1 MSDPRASA
9 RDLESTELVAIYAPM
24 ARAYAL
30 ILGVYYILLTAG
42 HLLVLKGDLAIVM
55 ACLAATSGVL
65 ILSLRFT
72 LLQTVKDLKIL
83 GLSVFLVNVF
93 AVANVVT
100 HASYAGDEIQF
111 VYLLMIAF
119 SSGILGPTLGVVGVS
134 LALVTVGAVFLT
146 ITGSEALIVTKFFT
160 GVTAVAGS
168 LAASVFLHRM
178 VRSQVDFRVQSQDL
192 LEIVERER
200 IRAQNMAD
208 EADFANRAK
217 TDFLANMSHELRTP
231 LNGVVGIANTLAAT
245 KLDVQQKEMVDLID
259 ASGRT
264 LARLLSD
271 ILDFSKIEAGKV
283 EIERVAFDLRAELDA
298 SALLL
303 QTYAADK
310 KLQFGV
316 TYGEHARGWYFGD
329 ATRIKQIVANLV
341 SNAVK
346 FTDQGEV
353 QVFIDWSEASEI
365 LEIKVCDT
373 GIGFDKETGRRL
385 FQRFIQADTSITR
398 RFGGTGLGLAI
409 CRGLIEAMGGGMN
422 WESEPGEGST
432 FIVRIP
438 LEREMA
444 PSLTA
449 SPDASQEPVASDID
463 APLRIL
469 AAEDHP
475 TNQKVLRLI
484 LEPLGIDLTMC
495 DDGMAALKAYQS
507 SRFDVVLMDM
517 QMPVMDGLTATQAI
531 REHEKAHHLPATPI
545 VMVTANAMRQHRDQA
560 IEAGANSHLAKPFTP
575 SSLMIAIE
583 AALAEAQVYE
593 DMNGDTSKAVET
605 NDPTHLST
613 DEKMLGMF

>member
-1 MSDPRASA
+1 MGLLLDRGIVHEDNDHKENLRQFAYDLSMIDPRASA
-9 RDLESTELVAIYAPM
+9 KDMEAAELVAIYAPM

-30 ILGVYYILLTAG
+30 ILVVYYILLTAG

-65 ILSLRFT
+65 ILTLRFT
-72 LLQTVKDLKIL
+72 LLRAIKDLSLL
-83 GLSVFLVNVF
+83 GLGVFLINLL
-93 AVANVVT
+93 AITNVVT
-100 HASYAGDEIQF
+100 HTSYAGDEAQF
-111 VYLLMIAF
+111 VYLLMLAF
-119 SSGILGPTLGVVGVS
+119 ASAILGPSLRVVGATLS
-134 LALVTVGAVFLT
+134 LVAISTVFLT
-146 ITGSEALIVTKFFT
+146 VTGTEAMLVNKVFT

-168 LAASVFLHRM
+168 FAASLFLHRM
-178 VRSQVDFRVQSQDL
+178 VQSQVDFRAQSSDL
-192 LEIVERER
+192 LEVVERER

-245 KLDVQQKEMVDLID
+245 KLDAQQKEMVDLID

-283 EIERVAFDLRAELDA
+283 EIEREAFDLRAELDA
-298 SALLL
+298 SAMLL

-316 TYGEHARGWYFGD
+316 TYGEHARGWFYGD

-346 FTDQGEV
+346 FTNQGEV

-409 CRGLIEAMGGGMN
+409 CRGLIEAMGGGLN

-449 SPDASQEPVASDID
+449 SPDASQEPVASDTD

-495 DDGMAALKAYQS
+495 EDGMAALKAYQS

-517 QMPVMDGLTATQAI
+517 QMPIMDGLSATQAI
-531 REHEKAHHLPATPI
+531 REHERAYHLPATPV

-583 AALAEAQVYE
+583 AALAEAQ
-593 DMNGDTSKAVET
+593 A
-605 NDPTHLST
+605 
-613 DEKMLGMF
+613 

>member
-1 MSDPRASA
+1 VGLLLDRGIVHEDYDHKENLRQFAYDLSMIHPRASA
-9 RDLESTELVAIYAPM
+9 KDMEAAELVAIYAPM

-55 ACLAATSGVL
+55 ACLAATTGVI
-65 ILSLRFT
+65 ILTLRFT
-72 LLQTVKDLKIL
+72 LLRAIKDLSLL
-83 GLSVFLVNVF
+83 GLGVFLINLL
-93 AVANVVT
+93 AITNVVT
-100 HASYAGDEIQF
+100 HTSYAGDEAQF
-111 VYLLMIAF
+111 VYLLMLAF
-119 SSGILGPTLGVVGVS
+119 ASAILGPSLRVVGATLS
-134 LALVTVGAVFLT
+134 LVAISTVFLT
-146 ITGSEALIVTKFFT
+146 VTGTEAMLVNKVFT
-160 GVTAVAGS
+160 GMTAVAGS
-168 LAASVFLHRM
+168 FAASLFLHRM
-178 VRSQVDFRVQSQDL
+178 VQSQVDFRVQSSDL

-245 KLDVQQKEMVDLID
+245 KLDAQQKEMVDLID

-283 EIERVAFDLRAELDA
+283 AIEREAFDLRAELDA

-316 TYGEHARGWYFGD
+316 TYGEHARGWFYGD

-346 FTDQGEV
+346 FTNQGEV

-409 CRGLIEAMGGGMN
+409 CRGLIEAMGGGLN

-449 SPDASQEPVASDID
+449 SPDASQEPVASDTD

-495 DDGMAALKAYQS
+495 EDGMAALKAYQS

-531 REHEKAHHLPATPI
+531 REHERAYHLPATPV

-583 AALAEAQVYE
+583 AALAEAQ
-593 DMNGDTSKAVET
+593 A
-605 NDPTHLST
+605 
-613 DEKMLGMF
+613 

>member
-1 MSDPRASA
+1 MGLLLDRGIVHEDDDHKENLRQFAYDLSMIDPRASA
-9 RDLESTELVAIYAPM
+9 KDMEAAELVAIYAPM

-65 ILSLRFT
+65 ILTLRFT
-72 LLQTVKDLKIL
+72 LLRAIKDLSLL
-83 GLSVFLVNVF
+83 GLGVFLINLL
-93 AVANVVT
+93 AITNVVT
-100 HASYAGDEIQF
+100 HTSYAGDEAQF
-111 VYLLMIAF
+111 VYLLMLAF
-119 SSGILGPTLGVVGVS
+119 ASAILGPSLRVVGATLS
-134 LALVTVGAVFLT
+134 LVAISTVFLT
-146 ITGSEALIVTKFFT
+146 VTGTEAMLVNKVFT

-168 LAASVFLHRM
+168 FAASLFLHRM
-178 VRSQVDFRVQSQDL
+178 VQSQVDFRVQSSDL

-245 KLDVQQKEMVDLID
+245 KLDAQQKEMVDLID

-283 EIERVAFDLRAELDA
+283 EIEREAFDLRAELDA

-316 TYGEHARGWYFGD
+316 TYGEHARGWFYGD

-346 FTDQGEV
+346 FTNQGEV
-353 QVFIDWSEASEI
+353 QVFIGWSEASEI

-409 CRGLIEAMGGGMN
+409 CRGLIEAMGGGLN

-449 SPDASQEPVASDID
+449 SPDASQEPVASDTD

-495 DDGMAALKAYQS
+495 EDGMAALKAYQS

-531 REHEKAHHLPATPI
+531 REHERAYHLPATPV

-583 AALAEAQVYE
+583 AALAEAQ
-593 DMNGDTSKAVET
+593 A
-605 NDPTHLST
+605 
-613 DEKMLGMF
+613 

>member
-1 MSDPRASA
+1 MIESRATAENMESA
-9 RDLESTELVAIYAPM
+9 ELVAIYAPM

-30 ILGVYYILLTAG
+30 ILGVYYVLLTAG
-42 HLLVLKGDLAIVM
+42 HLLILKGNLAIVM
-55 ACLAATSGVL
+55 ACMAATSGVL
-65 ILSLRFT
+65 ILTLRFT
-72 LLQTVKDLKIL
+72 LLRTVKDLSNI
-83 GLSVFLVNVF
+83 GLSVFLVNLF
-93 AVANVVT
+93 AITNVVT

-111 VYLLMIAF
+111 VYLLMLAF
-119 SSGILGPTLGVVGVS
+119 ASAILGPTLWVVGAS
-134 LALVTVGAVFLT
+134 LVFVALGVAFLT
-146 ITGSEALIVTKFFT
+146 LAGSEAFIVNKVFT
-160 GVTAVAGS
+160 GVTALVGS
-168 LAASVFLHRM
+168 LAASIFLHRM

-200 IRAQNMAD
+200 IRAQTMAD

-231 LNGVVGIANTLAAT
+231 LNGVVGIANTLAT
-245 KLDVQQKEMVDLID
+245 TQLDTHQKEMVNLID

-283 EIERVAFDLRAELDA
+283 EIERAPFDLRAELDA

-310 KLQFGV
+310 KLQFDV
-316 TYGEHARGWYFGD
+316 TYGEHARGWFYGD

-346 FTDQGEV
+346 FTDHGEV
-353 QVFIDWSEASEI
+353 HVFINWSEASEI
-365 LEIKVCDT
+365 LEIKVVDT

-438 LEREMA
+438 LEHEEA

-449 SPDASQEPVASDID
+449 PAETVLDPAAPDQD

-475 TNQKVLRLI
+475 TNQKVLSLI

-495 DDGMAALKAYQS
+495 DDGLAALKAYQANH
-507 SRFDVVLMDM
+507 FDVILMDM
-517 QMPVMDGLTATQAI
+517 QMPVMDGLTATKAI
-531 REHEKAHHLPATPI
+531 RDYELAQNRAPTPI

-575 SSLMIAIE
+575 ATLMSAIE
-583 AALAEAQVYE
+583 AALAEAQTNDAE
-593 DMNGDTSKAVET
+593 DNVTSKTVEAV
-605 NDPTHLST
+605 PAPHLST

>member
-1 MSDPRASA
+1 MSDKHASA
-9 RDLESTELVAIYAPM
+9 EKMEAVELVAVYAPM

-30 ILGVYYILLTAG
+30 ILGLYYVLLTAG
-42 HLLVLKGDLAIVM
+42 HLLVLKGTLAVVM
-55 ACLAATSGVL
+55 ACLAATSGAV
-65 ILSLRFT
+65 ILTLRFT
-72 LLQTVKDLKIL
+72 LLSQVTRLAQI
-83 GLSVFLVNVF
+83 GIAVFVVNLL
-93 AVANVVT
+93 AITNVVT
-100 HASYAGDEIQF
+100 HASYAGDEIQY
-111 VYLLMIAF
+111 VYLLMLAF
-119 SSGILGPTLGVVGVS
+119 GSAILGPTMRVVAAS
-134 LALVTVGAVFLT
+134 LALVALGAGFLT
-146 ITGSEALIVTKFFT
+146 LTGSEAMIVNKVFT
-160 GVTAVAGS
+160 GVTAVVGS
-168 LAASVFLHRM
+168 FAASIFLHRT

-200 IRAQNMAD
+200 LRAQTLAD

-231 LNGVVGIANTLAAT
+231 LNGVVGIANTLATT
-245 KLDVQQKEMVDLID
+245 KLDPHQKEMVDLID

-283 EIERVAFDLRAELDA
+283 EIERAPFDLRAELDA

-303 QTYAADK
+303 QTQAADK
-310 KLQFGV
+310 KLQFDV
-316 TYGEHARGWYFGD
+316 TYGEHANGWFYGD

-353 QVFIDWSEASEI
+353 HVFINWSEASEI
-365 LEIKVCDT
+365 LEIKVVDT

-438 LEREMA
+438 LEREEAPTGAVSPEPAHDMA
-444 PSLTA
+444 GV
-449 SPDASQEPVASDID
+449 DHE

-484 LEPLGIDLTMC
+484 LEPLGVDLTLC
-495 DDGMAALKAYQS
+495 DDGMAALKAYQAG
-507 SRFDVVLMDM
+507 RFDVVLMDM
-517 QMPVMDGLTATQAI
+517 QMPVMDGLSATRAI
-531 REHEKAHHLPATPI
+531 REHETAHHLPATPI

-575 SSLMIAIE
+575 ASLMEAIE
-583 AALAEAQVYE
+583 VALAEGQGPEVLDAATPKTVA
-593 DMNGDTSKAVET
+593 TA
-605 NDPTHLST
+605 HLA
-613 DEKMLGMF
+613 

>member
-1 MSDPRASA
+1 MSNSRATAEKMESA
-9 RDLESTELVAIYAPM
+9 ELVAIYAPM
-24 ARAYAL
+24 ARAYAM
-30 ILGVYYILLTAG
+30 ILGVYYVLLTAG
-42 HLLVLKGDLAIVM
+42 HLLILQGSLAIVM
-55 ACLAATSGVL
+55 ACMAATSGLL
-65 ILSLRFT
+65 ILTLRYT
-72 LLQTVKDLKIL
+72 LLRAVKKLEYV
-83 GLSVFLVNVF
+83 GLSAFFVNLI
-93 AVANVVT
+93 AITNVVT
-100 HASYAGDEIQF
+100 HASYAGDELQY
-111 VYLLMIAF
+111 VYLLMVAF
-119 SSGILGPTLGVVGVS
+119 AAAILGPTLGVVGAT
-134 LALVTVGAVFLT
+134 LAMVALGAGYLT
-146 ITGSEALIVTKFFT
+146 FTGTEAMMVNKAFT
-160 GVTAVAGS
+160 GVTAVVGS
-168 LAASVFLHRM
+168 FSAAVFLHRT

-200 IRAQNMAD
+200 MRAQTMAD

-231 LNGVVGIANTLAAT
+231 LNGVVGIANTLATT
-245 KLDVQQKEMVDLID
+245 KLDTQQKEMVDLID

-283 EIERVAFDLRAELDA
+283 EIERAPFDLRAELDA

-310 KLQFGV
+310 KLQFDV
-316 TYGEHARGWYFGD
+316 TYGEHARGWFYGD

-353 QVFIDWSEASEI
+353 HVFINWSEASEI
-365 LEIKVCDT
+365 LEIKVVDT

-438 LEREMA
+438 LEREEA
-444 PSLTA
+444 PALVATA
-449 SPDASQEPVASDID
+449 DQSPETDTTGQE

-484 LEPLGIDLTMC
+484 LEPLGVDLTVC
-495 DDGMAALKAYQS
+495 DDGMAALKAYQANH
-507 SRFDVVLMDM
+507 FDVILMDM
-517 QMPVMDGLTATQAI
+517 QMPVMDGLSATQAI
-531 REHEKAHHLPATPI
+531 REHEKAHNLPSTPI

-575 SSLMIAIE
+575 VSLMNAIE
-583 AALAEAQVYE
+583 AALGETSTQ
-593 DMNGDTSKAVET
+593 DSQDNLTSKSDGAAAT
-605 NDPTHLST
+605 AQLST

>member
-1 MSDPRASA
+1 MSDKHASA
-9 RDLESTELVAIYAPM
+9 EKMEAVELVAVYAPM

-30 ILGVYYILLTAG
+30 ILGLYYVLLTAG
-42 HLLVLKGDLAIVM
+42 HLLVLKGTLAVVM
-55 ACLAATSGVL
+55 ACLAATSGAV
-65 ILSLRFT
+65 ILTLRFT
-72 LLQTVKDLKIL
+72 LLSQVTRLAQI
-83 GLSVFLVNVF
+83 GIAVFVVNLL
-93 AVANVVT
+93 AITNVVT
-100 HASYAGDEIQF
+100 HASYAGDEIQY
-111 VYLLMIAF
+111 VYLLMLAF
-119 SSGILGPTLGVVGVS
+119 GSAILGPTMRVVAAS
-134 LALVTVGAVFLT
+134 LALVALGAGFLT
-146 ITGSEALIVTKFFT
+146 LTGSEAMIVNKVFT
-160 GVTAVAGS
+160 GVTAVVGS
-168 LAASVFLHRM
+168 FAASIFLHRT

-200 IRAQNMAD
+200 LRAQTLAD

-231 LNGVVGIANTLAAT
+231 LNGVVGIANTLATT
-245 KLDVQQKEMVDLID
+245 KLDPHQKEMVDLID

-283 EIERVAFDLRAELDA
+283 EIERAPFDLRAELDA

-303 QTYAADK
+303 QTQAADK
-310 KLQFGV
+310 KLQFDV
-316 TYGEHARGWYFGD
+316 TYGEHANGWFYGD

-353 QVFIDWSEASEI
+353 HVFINWSEASEI
-365 LEIKVCDT
+365 LEIKVVDT

-438 LEREMA
+438 LEREEA
-444 PSLTA
+444 PSGTM
-449 SPDASQEPVASDID
+449 SQEAALDMAGVDQD

-484 LEPLGIDLTMC
+484 LEPLGVDLTLC
-495 DDGMAALKAYQS
+495 DDGMAALKAYQAG
-507 SRFDVVLMDM
+507 RFDVVLMDM
-517 QMPVMDGLTATQAI
+517 QMPVMDGLSATHAI
-531 REHEKAHHLPATPI
+531 REHERAHNLPATPI

-575 SSLMIAIE
+575 ASLMEAIE
-583 AALAEAQVYE
+583 AALAEGQGPDAH
-593 DMNGDTSKAVET
+593 DA
-605 NDPTHLST
+605 ST
-613 DEKMLGMF
+613 PKTVATAHSA

>member
-1 MSDPRASA
+1 MSDPRAATKSMKNA
-9 RDLESTELVAIYAPM
+9 EMVAIYAPL

-30 ILGVYYILLTAG
+30 TLAIYYILLTVG
-42 HLLVLKGDLAIVM
+42 HLIVLKGTLALVM
-55 ACLAATSGVL
+55 ACLATTSAIL
-65 ILSLRFT
+65 ILTLRFT
-72 LLQTVKDLKIL
+72 LLSAVKTLNL
-83 GLSVFLVNVF
+83 VGLSILLLNII
-93 AVANVVT
+93 AICNVVT

-111 VYLLMIAF
+111 VYLLMLAF
-119 SSGILGPTLGVVGVS
+119 ASAIFGPTLGVVGAS
-134 LALVTVGAVFLT
+134 LSCIALGAAFLT
-146 ITGSEALIVTKFFT
+146 ITGTEDMIVNKIFM
-160 GVTAVAGS
+160 GVTAVVGS
-168 LAASVFLHRM
+168 LAAAIFLHRM

-200 IRAQNMAD
+200 LRAQTLAD

-231 LNGVVGIANTLAAT
+231 LNGVVSVANTLAT
-245 KLDVQQKEMVDLID
+245 TDLDTQQKEMVELID

-271 ILDFSKIEAGKV
+271 ILDFSKIEAGKIQ
-283 EIERVAFDLRAELDA
+283 IERTPFDLRAELDA
-298 SALLL
+298 AVLLL

-310 KLQFGV
+310 KLQYGV
-316 TYGEHARGWYFGD
+316 TYGEHAGGWFYGD
-329 ATRIKQIVANLV
+329 ATRIKQILANLV

-346 FTDQGEV
+346 FTDHGEV
-353 QVFIDWSEASEI
+353 HVFINWSEDSEI
-365 LEIKVCDT
+365 LEIQVCDT
-373 GIGFDKETGRRL
+373 GIGFDKETGQRL

-409 CRGLIEAMGGGMN
+409 CRGLIESMGGGLN

-438 LEREMA
+438 LERDVA
-444 PSLTA
+444 PSLTVSTDSLLDPA
-449 SPDASQEPVASDID
+449 AQAQG

-484 LEPLGIDLTMC
+484 LEPLGISLIIC
-495 DDGMAALKAYQS
+495 ADGMKALEEYRS
-507 SRFDVVLMDM
+507 SQFDLILMDM
-517 QMPVMDGLTATQAI
+517 QMPVMDGLTATKAI
-531 REHEKAHHLPATPI
+531 REHEQAHQLTPTPI

-575 SSLMIAIE
+575 VSLINAIK
-583 AALAEAQVYE
+583 AAMAEMPVA
-593 DMNGDTSKAVET
+593 DPADGITSKTVGMNE
-605 NDPTHLST
+605 PGHLST
-613 DEKMLGMF
+613 DEKKLGMF

>member
-1 MSDPRASA
+1 MGLLLDRGIVHEDNDHKENLRQFAYDLSMIDPRASA
-9 RDLESTELVAIYAPM
+9 KDMEAAELVAIYAPM

-65 ILSLRFT
+65 ILTLRFT
-72 LLQTVKDLKIL
+72 LLRAIKDLSLL
-83 GLSVFLVNVF
+83 GLGVFLINLL
-93 AVANVVT
+93 AITNVVT
-100 HASYAGDEIQF
+100 HTSYAGDEAQF
-111 VYLLMIAF
+111 VYLLMLAF
-119 SSGILGPTLGVVGVS
+119 ASAILGPSLRVVGATLS
-134 LALVTVGAVFLT
+134 LVAISTVFLT
-146 ITGSEALIVTKFFT
+146 VTGTEAMLVNKVFT

-168 LAASVFLHRM
+168 FAASLFLHRM
-178 VRSQVDFRVQSQDL
+178 VQSQVDFRVQSSDL

-245 KLDVQQKEMVDLID
+245 KLDAQQKEMVDLID

-283 EIERVAFDLRAELDA
+283 EIEREAFDLRAELDA

-316 TYGEHARGWYFGD
+316 TYGEHARGWFYGD

-346 FTDQGEV
+346 FTNQGEV
-353 QVFIDWSEASEI
+353 QVFIGWSEASEI

-409 CRGLIEAMGGGMN
+409 CRGLIEAMGGGLN

-449 SPDASQEPVASDID
+449 SPDASQEPVASDTD

-495 DDGMAALKAYQS
+495 EDGMAALKAYQS

-531 REHEKAHHLPATPI
+531 REHERAYHLPATPV

-583 AALAEAQVYE
+583 AALAEAQ
-593 DMNGDTSKAVET
+593 A
-605 NDPTHLST
+605 
-613 DEKMLGMF
+613 

>member
-1 MSDPRASA
+1 MGLLLDRGIVHEDNDHKENLRQFAYDLSMIDPRASA
-9 RDLESTELVAIYAPM
+9 KDMEAAELVAIYAPM

-30 ILGVYYILLTAG
+30 ILVVYYILLTAG

-65 ILSLRFT
+65 ILTLRFT
-72 LLQTVKDLKIL
+72 LLRAIKDLSLL
-83 GLSVFLVNVF
+83 GLGVFLINLL
-93 AVANVVT
+93 AITNVVT
-100 HASYAGDEIQF
+100 HTSYAGDEAQF
-111 VYLLMIAF
+111 VYLLMLAF
-119 SSGILGPTLGVVGVS
+119 ASAILGPSLRVVGATLS
-134 LALVTVGAVFLT
+134 LVAISTVFLT
-146 ITGSEALIVTKFFT
+146 VTGTEAMLVNKVFT

-168 LAASVFLHRM
+168 FAASLFLHRM
-178 VRSQVDFRVQSQDL
+178 VQSQVDFRAQSSDL

-245 KLDVQQKEMVDLID
+245 KLDAQQKEMVDLID

-283 EIERVAFDLRAELDA
+283 EIEREAFDLRAELDA
-298 SALLL
+298 SAMLL

-316 TYGEHARGWYFGD
+316 TYGEHARGWFYGD

-346 FTDQGEV
+346 FTNQGEV

-409 CRGLIEAMGGGMN
+409 CRGLIEAMGGGLN

-449 SPDASQEPVASDID
+449 SPDASQEPVASDTD

-495 DDGMAALKAYQS
+495 EDGMAALKAYQS

-517 QMPVMDGLTATQAI
+517 QMPIMDGLSATQAI
-531 REHEKAHHLPATPI
+531 REHERAYHLPATPV

-583 AALAEAQVYE
+583 AALAEAQ
-593 DMNGDTSKAVET
+593 A
-605 NDPTHLST
+605 
-613 DEKMLGMF
+613 

>member
-1 MSDPRASA
+1 MGLLLDRGIVHEDNDHKENLRQFAYRMSMIDPRASA
-9 RDLESTELVAIYAPM
+9 KDMEAAELVAIYAPM
-24 ARAYAL
+24 VRSYAL

-65 ILSLRFT
+65 ILTLRFT
-72 LLQTVKDLKIL
+72 LLRAIKDLSLL
-83 GLSVFLVNVF
+83 GLGVFFINLL
-93 AVANVVT
+93 AITNVVT
-100 HASYAGDEIQF
+100 HTSYAGDEAQF
-111 VYLLMIAF
+111 VYLLMLAF
-119 SSGILGPTLGVVGVS
+119 ASAILGPSLRVVGATLS
-134 LALVTVGAVFLT
+134 LVAISAVFLT
-146 ITGSEALIVTKFFT
+146 VTGTEAMLVSKVFT
-160 GVTAVAGS
+160 GVTAVVGS
-168 LAASVFLHRM
+168 FAASLFLHRM
-178 VRSQVDFRVQSQDL
+178 VQSQVDFRVQSSDL

-245 KLDVQQKEMVDLID
+245 KLDAQQKEMVDLID

-283 EIERVAFDLRAELDA
+283 EIEREAFDLRAELDA

-316 TYGEHARGWYFGD
+316 TYGEHARGWFYGD

-346 FTDQGEV
+346 FTNQGEV
-353 QVFIDWSEASEI
+353 QVFIGWSEASEI

-373 GIGFDKETGRRL
+373 GIGFDKEIGRRL

-409 CRGLIEAMGGGMN
+409 CRGLIEAMGGGLN

-449 SPDASQEPVASDID
+449 SPDASQYPVASDAD

-495 DDGMAALKAYQS
+495 EDGMAALKAYQS

-517 QMPVMDGLTATQAI
+517 QMPIMDGLSATQAI
-531 REHEKAHHLPATPI
+531 REHERAYHLPATPV

-560 IEAGANSHLAKPFTP
+560 IEAGANSHLAKPYTP

-583 AALAEAQVYE
+583 AALAEAQ
-593 DMNGDTSKAVET
+593 A
-605 NDPTHLST
+605 
-613 DEKMLGMF
+613 

>member
-1 MSDPRASA
+1 MSDPRDSVENIESA
-9 RDLESTELVAIYAPM
+9 ELVAVYAPM

-30 ILGVYYILLTAG
+30 ILGIYYILLTAG
-42 HLLVLKGDLAIVM
+42 HLLILKGNLAVVM
-55 ACLAATSGVL
+55 ASLAATSGTI
-65 ILSLRFT
+65 ILTVRFT
-72 LLQTVKDLKIL
+72 LLQAVKNLKIV
-83 GLSVFLVNVF
+83 GACIFLVNLL
-93 AVANVVT
+93 AITNVVT

-111 VYLLMIAF
+111 VYLLMLAF
-119 SSGILGPTLGVVGVS
+119 GSAMLGPTLGVVAAS
-134 LALVTVGAVFLT
+134 LALVTLGAVFLT
-146 ITGSEALIVTKFFT
+146 FTGTDAMVVNKIFT
-160 GVTAVAGS
+160 GVTAVVGS
-168 LAASVFLHRM
+168 FAASIFLHRM
-178 VRSQVDFRVQSQDL
+178 VRSQVDFRVQSQNL

-200 IRAQNMAD
+200 MRAQNMAD

-231 LNGVVGIANTLAAT
+231 LNGVVGIANTLAT
-245 KLDVQQKEMVDLID
+245 THLDAHQKEMVDLID

-283 EIERVAFDLRAELDA
+283 EIERASFDLRAELDA
-298 SALLL
+298 AALLL
-303 QTYAADK
+303 QTYATDK
-310 KLQFGV
+310 KLQFDV
-316 TYGEHARGWYFGD
+316 TYGEHAQGWFFGD

-341 SNAVK
+341 SNAIK

-353 QVFIDWSEASEI
+353 HVFIHWSDASEI

-373 GIGFDKETGRRL
+373 GIGFDKDTGRRL

-409 CRGLIEAMGGGMN
+409 CRGLIEAMGGGLN
-422 WESEPGEGST
+422 WESAPGEGST

-438 LEREMA
+438 LEREEG

-449 SPDASQEPVASDID
+449 SPDTSLTPAAPAQV

-484 LEPLGIDLTMC
+484 LEPLGVDLTLC
-495 DDGMAALKAYQS
+495 ADGKAALKAYQS
-507 SRFDVVLMDM
+507 SHFDVILMDM
-517 QMPVMDGLTATQAI
+517 QMPVMDGLTATKAI
-531 REHEKAHHLPATPI
+531 REHEKTHHLPATPV

-560 IEAGANSHLAKPFTP
+560 IAAGANSHLAKPFTP
-575 SSLMIAIE
+575 VSLMHAIE
-583 AALAEAQVYE
+583 AALA
-593 DMNGDTSKAVET
+593 DMPMADAADDMTSKTVGTSE
-605 NDPTHLST
+605 PTHLST

>member
-1 MSDPRASA
+1 MIDPRASA
-9 RDLESTELVAIYAPM
+9 RDLQSTELVAIYAPM

-42 HLLVLKGDLAIVM
+42 HLLILKGDLAIVM
-55 ACLAATSGVL
+55 ACLAATSGAI
-65 ILSLRFT
+65 ILTLRFT
-72 LLQTVKDLKIL
+72 LLRTVKDLKVL
-83 GLSVFLVNVF
+83 GLSVFLVNLF
-93 AVANVVT
+93 AVTNVVT
-100 HASYAGDEIQF
+100 HASYASDEIQF

-119 SSGILGPTLGVVGVS
+119 SSGILGPTLRVVGVS
-134 LALVTVGAVFLT
+134 LALVTIGGAFLT

-160 GVTAVAGS
+160 GLTAVVGS
-168 LAASVFLHRM
+168 LAASIFLHRI

-231 LNGVVGIANTLAAT
+231 LNGVVGIANTLVAT

-310 KLQFGV
+310 KLQFCV
-316 TYGEHARGWYFGD
+316 TYGEHARGWFFGD

-346 FTDQGEV
+346 FTDHGEV
-353 QVFIDWSEASEI
+353 HVFIDWSETSEI
-365 LEIKVCDT
+365 LEIKVRDT

-422 WESEPGEGST
+422 WESEPGVGST

-449 SPDASQEPVASDID
+449 SPDALQDPAASDTD

-495 DDGMAALKAYQS
+495 DDGIAALKAYQT
-507 SRFDVVLMDM
+507 SRFDVILMDM

-531 REHEKAHHLPATPI
+531 REHEKAHHLPETPI

-575 SSLMIAIE
+575 ASLMTAIE
-583 AALAEAQVYE
+583 AALIEAQVR
-593 DMNGDTSKAVET
+593 DGMDGDTSKAVET
-605 NDPTHLST
+605 NSPTHLST

>member
-1 MSDPRASA
+1 VGLLLDRGIVHEDNDHKENLRQFAYDLSMIDPRASA
-9 RDLESTELVAIYAPM
+9 KDMEAAELVAIYAPM

-30 ILGVYYILLTAG
+30 ILVVYYILLTAG

-65 ILSLRFT
+65 ILTLRFT
-72 LLQTVKDLKIL
+72 LLRAIKDLSLL
-83 GLSVFLVNVF
+83 GLGVFLINLL
-93 AVANVVT
+93 AITNVVT
-100 HASYAGDEIQF
+100 HTSYAGDEAQF
-111 VYLLMIAF
+111 VYLLMLAF
-119 SSGILGPTLGVVGVS
+119 ASAILGPSLRVVGATLS
-134 LALVTVGAVFLT
+134 LVAISTVFLT
-146 ITGSEALIVTKFFT
+146 VTGTEAMLVNKVFT

-168 LAASVFLHRM
+168 FAASLFLHRM
-178 VRSQVDFRVQSQDL
+178 VQSQVDFRAQSSDL

-245 KLDVQQKEMVDLID
+245 KLDAQQKEMVDLID

-283 EIERVAFDLRAELDA
+283 EIEREAFDLRAELDA
-298 SALLL
+298 SAMLL

-316 TYGEHARGWYFGD
+316 TYGEHARGWFYGD

-346 FTDQGEV
+346 FTNQGEV

-409 CRGLIEAMGGGMN
+409 CRGLIEAMGGGLN

-449 SPDASQEPVASDID
+449 SPDASQEPVASDTD

-495 DDGMAALKAYQS
+495 EDGMAALKAYQS

-517 QMPVMDGLTATQAI
+517 QMPIMDGLSATQAI
-531 REHEKAHHLPATPI
+531 REHERAYHLPATPV

-583 AALAEAQVYE
+583 AALAEAQ
-593 DMNGDTSKAVET
+593 A
-605 NDPTHLST
+605 
-613 DEKMLGMF
+613 

>member
-1 MSDPRASA
+1 MNDPRASA
-9 RDLESTELVAIYAPM
+9 EDLESAELVAIYAPM

-30 ILGVYYILLTAG
+30 ILGIYYILLTGA
-42 HLLVLKGDLAIVM
+42 HLLVLKGNLAVVM
-55 ACLAATSGVL
+55 ACVAATSGAL
-65 ILSLRFT
+65 ILTLRFT
-72 LLQTVKDLKIL
+72 LLREVKKLEYV
-83 GLSVFLVNVF
+83 GLSVFLVNVL
-93 AVANVVT
+93 AITNVVI

-111 VYLLMIAF
+111 VYLLMLAF
-119 SSGILGPTLGVVGVS
+119 GSAILGPTLGVVGAT
-134 LALVTVGAVFLT
+134 LALVALGAAFLT
-146 ITGSEALIVTKFFT
+146 ITGMEAMIVNKVFT
-160 GVTAVAGS
+160 GVTAVVGS
-168 LAASVFLHRM
+168 FAASIFLHRM

-200 IRAQNMAD
+200 LRAQTMAD

-231 LNGVVGIANTLAAT
+231 LNGVVGIANTLAT
-245 KLDVQQKEMVDLID
+245 TQLDKQQREMVNLID

-283 EIERVAFDLRAELDA
+283 EVERAPFDLRAELDA

-310 KLQFGV
+310 KLQFDV
-316 TYGEHARGWYFGD
+316 TYGEHARGWFYGD

-353 QVFIDWSEASEI
+353 HVFINWFEASEI
-365 LEIKVCDT
+365 LEIKVVDT

-438 LEREMA
+438 LEREEAPRLVGSTDTMLDPVA
-444 PSLTA
+444 PS
-449 SPDASQEPVASDID
+449 QE

-484 LEPLGIDLTMC
+484 LEPLGVDLTMC

-507 SRFDVVLMDM
+507 SHFDVVLMDM
-517 QMPVMDGLTATQAI
+517 QMPVMDGLTATIAI

-575 SSLMIAIE
+575 ASLMSAIE
-583 AALAEAQVYE
+583 AALAEGQGADDIEGV
-593 DMNGDTSKAVET
+593 TSKTAVT
-605 NDPTHLST
+605 ATPAQLST
-613 DEKMLGMF
+613 DEKLLGMF

>member
-1 MSDPRASA
+1 MIDPRASA
-9 RDLESTELVAIYAPM
+9 KNLESAELVAIYAPM

-42 HLLVLKGDLAIVM
+42 HLLVLKGNLAIVM

-65 ILSLRFT
+65 ILTLRFT
-72 LLQTVKDLKIL
+72 LLKAVKDLSLL
-83 GLSVFLVNVF
+83 GLSVFLINLF
-93 AVANVVT
+93 AITNVVT
-100 HASYAGDEIQF
+100 HTSYAGDEAQF

-119 SSGILGPTLGVVGVS
+119 ASAILGPSLRVVGATLS
-134 LALVTVGAVFLT
+134 LVAISVIFL
-146 ITGSEALIVTKFFT
+146 IFTGTEAMVVNKVFT

-168 LAASVFLHRM
+168 FAASLFLHRM
-178 VRSQVDFRVQSQDL
+178 VRSQVDFRVQSNDL

-245 KLDVQQKEMVDLID
+245 KLDGQQKEMVDLID

-316 TYGEHARGWYFGD
+316 TYGEHARGWFYGD

-346 FTDQGEV
+346 FTDHGDV
-353 QVFIDWSEASEI
+353 QVFIDWSETSEI

-438 LEREMA
+438 LEREIA

-449 SPDASQEPVASDID
+449 SPDVSQDPVASDPD
-463 APLRIL
+463 TPLRIL

-484 LEPLGIDLTMC
+484 LEPLGVDLTMC

-507 SRFDVVLMDM
+507 SRFDIILMDM
-517 QMPVMDGLTATQAI
+517 QMPIMDGLSATQAI
-531 REHEKAHHLPATPI
+531 REHEKAHRLPATPI

-560 IEAGANSHLAKPFTP
+560 IDAGANSHLAKPFTP
-575 SSLMIAIE
+575 ASLMDAIE
-583 AALAEAQVYE
+583 AALAEAQGYD
-593 DMNGDTSKAVET
+593 DMDGGTSKAVET
-605 NDPTHLST
+605 GNPTHLST

>member
-1 MSDPRASA
+1 MGLLLDRGIVHGDNDHKENLRQFAYDLSMIDPRASA
-9 RDLESTELVAIYAPM
+9 KDMEAAELVAIYAPM

-65 ILSLRFT
+65 ILTLRFT
-72 LLQTVKDLKIL
+72 LLRAIKDLSLL
-83 GLSVFLVNVF
+83 GLGVFLINLL
-93 AVANVVT
+93 AITNVVT
-100 HASYAGDEIQF
+100 HTSYAGDEAQF
-111 VYLLMIAF
+111 VYLLMLAF
-119 SSGILGPTLGVVGVS
+119 ASAILGPSLRVVGATLS
-134 LALVTVGAVFLT
+134 LVAISTVFLT
-146 ITGSEALIVTKFFT
+146 VTGTEAMLVNKVFT

-168 LAASVFLHRM
+168 FAASLFLHRM
-178 VRSQVDFRVQSQDL
+178 VQSQVDFRVQSSDL

-245 KLDVQQKEMVDLID
+245 KLDAQQKEMVDLID

-283 EIERVAFDLRAELDA
+283 EIEREAFDLRAELDA

-316 TYGEHARGWYFGD
+316 TYGEHARGWFYGD

-341 SNAVK
+341 TNAVK
-346 FTDQGEV
+346 FTNQGEV
-353 QVFIDWSEASEI
+353 QVFIGWSEASEI

-409 CRGLIEAMGGGMN
+409 CRGLIEAMGGGLN

-449 SPDASQEPVASDID
+449 SPDASQEPVASDTD

-495 DDGMAALKAYQS
+495 EDGMAALKAYQS

-531 REHEKAHHLPATPI
+531 REHERAYHLPATPV

-583 AALAEAQVYE
+583 AALAEAQ
-593 DMNGDTSKAVET
+593 A
-605 NDPTHLST
+605 
-613 DEKMLGMF
+613 

>member
-1 MSDPRASA
+1 MIESRASA
-9 RDLESTELVAIYAPM
+9 ENMESAELVAIYAPM

-30 ILGVYYILLTAG
+30 ILGIYYVLLTAG
-42 HLLVLKGDLAIVM
+42 HLLILKGNLAIVM
-55 ACLAATSGVL
+55 ACMAATSGVL
-65 ILSLRFT
+65 ILTLRFT
-72 LLQTVKDLKIL
+72 LLRTVKDLSNI
-83 GLSVFLVNVF
+83 GLSVFLVNLF
-93 AVANVVT
+93 AITNVVT

-111 VYLLMIAF
+111 VYLLMLAF
-119 SSGILGPTLGVVGVS
+119 ASTILGPTLWI
-134 LALVTVGAVFLT
+134 VGASLVFVALGVAFLT
-146 ITGSEALIVTKFFT
+146 FTGSEAFIVNKVFT
-160 GVTAVAGS
+160 GVTALVGS
-168 LAASVFLHRM
+168 FAASIFLHRM

-200 IRAQNMAD
+200 IRAQTMAD

-231 LNGVVGIANTLAAT
+231 LNGVVGIANTLAT
-245 KLDVQQKEMVDLID
+245 TQLDTHQKEMVNLID

-283 EIERVAFDLRAELDA
+283 EIERAPFDLRAELDA

-310 KLQFGV
+310 KLQFDV
-316 TYGEHARGWYFGD
+316 TYGEHARGWFYGD

-346 FTDQGEV
+346 FTDHGEV
-353 QVFIDWSEASEI
+353 HVFINWSEASEI
-365 LEIKVCDT
+365 LEIKVVDT

-438 LEREMA
+438 LEHEEA

-449 SPDASQEPVASDID
+449 PAETVLDPAAPDQD

-475 TNQKVLRLI
+475 TNQKVLSLI

-495 DDGMAALKAYQS
+495 DDGLAALKAYQANH
-507 SRFDVVLMDM
+507 FDVILMDM
-517 QMPVMDGLTATQAI
+517 QMPVMDGLSATKAI
-531 REHEKAHHLPATPI
+531 RDYELAQNRAPTPI

-575 SSLMIAIE
+575 ATLMSAIE
-583 AALAEAQVYE
+583 AALAEAQTNDAE
-593 DMNGDTSKAVET
+593 DDVTSKTVEAV
-605 NDPTHLST
+605 PSPHLST

>member
-1 MSDPRASA
+1 MSESRPTAEQMESA
-9 RDLESTELVAIYAPM
+9 ELVAIYAPM

-30 ILGVYYILLTAG
+30 ILGIYYLLLTAG
-42 HLLVLKGDLAIVM
+42 HLLILKGNLAVVM
-55 ACLAATSGVL
+55 ACLAATSGLL
-65 ILSLRFT
+65 ILTLRFT
-72 LLQTVKDLKIL
+72 LLRAVNKLEYV
-83 GLSVFLVNVF
+83 GLSVFLVNVL
-93 AVANVVT
+93 ATTNVVT
-100 HASYAGDEIQF
+100 HASYAGDEVQY
-111 VYLLMIAF
+111 VYLLMLAF
-119 SSGILGPTLGVVGVS
+119 GSAILGPTLGVVGAS
-134 LALVTVGAVFLT
+134 LAMVTVGAAFLT
-146 ITGSEALIVTKFFT
+146 LTGTDTMMLNKVFT
-160 GVTAVAGS
+160 GVTAVLGS
-168 LAASVFLHRM
+168 FAAAMFLHRT

-192 LEIVERER
+192 LEIVESER
-200 IRAQNMAD
+200 LRAQNLAD

-231 LNGVVGIANTLAAT
+231 LNGVVGIANTLATT
-245 KLDVQQKEMVDLID
+245 KLDTQQKEMVDLID

-283 EIERVAFDLRAELDA
+283 EIERAPFDLRAELDA

-310 KLQFGV
+310 KLQFDV
-316 TYGEHARGWYFGD
+316 TYGECARGWFYGD

-353 QVFIDWSEASEI
+353 HVFINWSEASEI
-365 LEIKVCDT
+365 LEIKVVDT

-438 LEREMA
+438 LEREEA
-444 PSLTA
+444 PSVAGTSEPVLEA
-449 SPDASQEPVASDID
+449 SPAEQV

-484 LEPLGIDLTMC
+484 LEPLGVDLTVC
-495 DDGMAALKAYQS
+495 DDGMAALKAYQAG
-507 SRFDVVLMDM
+507 RFDVVLMDM
-517 QMPVMDGLTATQAI
+517 QMPVMDGLTATKAI
-531 REHEKAHHLPATPI
+531 RDHEVAENLPATPI

-575 SSLMIAIE
+575 ISLMNAIE
-583 AALAEAQVYE
+583 QALAEAPSVETAAGY
-593 DMNGDTSKAVET
+593 TSKTAVE
-605 NDPTHLST
+605 
-613 DEKMLGMF
+613 G

>member
-42 HLLVLKGDLAIVM
+42 HLLVLKGNLAIVM

-72 LLQTVKDLKIL
+72 LLQTVKDLKVL
-83 GLSVFLVNVF
+83 GLSVFLVNLF

-168 LAASVFLHRM
+168 LAASVFLRRM

-353 QVFIDWSEASEI
+353 QVFINWSEASEI

-605 NDPTHLST
+605 NGPTHLST

>member
-1 MSDPRASA
+1 VGLLLDRGIVHEDNDHKENLRQFAYDLSMIDPRASA
-9 RDLESTELVAIYAPM
+9 KDMEAAELVAIYAPM

-65 ILSLRFT
+65 ILTLRFT
-72 LLQTVKDLKIL
+72 LLRAIKDLSLL
-83 GLSVFLVNVF
+83 GLGVFLINLL
-93 AVANVVT
+93 AITNVVT
-100 HASYAGDEIQF
+100 HTSYAGDEAQF
-111 VYLLMIAF
+111 VYLLMLAF
-119 SSGILGPTLGVVGVS
+119 ASAILGPSLRVVGATLS
-134 LALVTVGAVFLT
+134 LVAISTVFLT
-146 ITGSEALIVTKFFT
+146 VTGTEAMLVNKVFT

-168 LAASVFLHRM
+168 FAASLFLHRM
-178 VRSQVDFRVQSQDL
+178 VQSQVDFRVQSSDL

-245 KLDVQQKEMVDLID
+245 KLDAQQKEMVDLID

-283 EIERVAFDLRAELDA
+283 EIEREAFDLRAELDA

-316 TYGEHARGWYFGD
+316 TYGEHARGWFYGD

-346 FTDQGEV
+346 FTNQGEV
-353 QVFIDWSEASEI
+353 QVFIGWSEASEI

-409 CRGLIEAMGGGMN
+409 CRGLIEAMGGGLN

-449 SPDASQEPVASDID
+449 SPDASQEPVASDTD

-495 DDGMAALKAYQS
+495 EDGMAALKAYQS

-531 REHEKAHHLPATPI
+531 REHERAYHLPATPV

-583 AALAEAQVYE
+583 AALAEAQ
-593 DMNGDTSKAVET
+593 A
-605 NDPTHLST
+605 
-613 DEKMLGMF
+613 

>member
-1 MSDPRASA
+1 MSDKHASA
-9 RDLESTELVAIYAPM
+9 EKMEAVELVAVYAPM

-30 ILGVYYILLTAG
+30 ILGVYYVLLTAG
-42 HLLVLKGDLAIVM
+42 HLLVLKGTLAIVM
-55 ACLAATSGVL
+55 ACLAATSGAV
-65 ILSLRFT
+65 ILTLRFT
-72 LLQTVKDLKIL
+72 LLSKVTRLAQIGIAIFV
-83 GLSVFLVNVF
+83 VNLL
-93 AVANVVT
+93 AITNVVT
-100 HASYAGDEIQF
+100 HASYAGDEIQY
-111 VYLLMIAF
+111 VYLLMLAF
-119 SSGILGPTLGVVGVS
+119 GSAILGPTMGVVAAS
-134 LALVTVGAVFLT
+134 LALVALGAAFLT
-146 ITGSEALIVTKFFT
+146 ITGSEALIVNKVFT
-160 GVTAVAGS
+160 GVTAVVGS
-168 LAASVFLHRM
+168 FAASIFLHRT

-200 IRAQNMAD
+200 LRAQTLAD

-231 LNGVVGIANTLAAT
+231 LNGVVGIANTLATT
-245 KLDVQQKEMVDLID
+245 KLDPHQKEMVDLID

-283 EIERVAFDLRAELDA
+283 EIERAPFDLRAELDA

-303 QTYAADK
+303 QTQAADK
-310 KLQFGV
+310 KLQFDV
-316 TYGEHARGWYFGD
+316 TYGEHANGWFYGD

-353 QVFIDWSEASEI
+353 HVFINWSEASEI
-365 LEIKVCDT
+365 LEIKVVDT

-438 LEREMA
+438 LEREEA
-444 PSLTA
+444 PSGTM
-449 SPDASQEPVASDID
+449 SQEAALDMAGVDQD

-484 LEPLGIDLTMC
+484 LEPLGVDLTLC
-495 DDGMAALKAYQS
+495 DDGMAALKAYQAG
-507 SRFDVVLMDM
+507 RFDVVLMDM
-517 QMPVMDGLTATQAI
+517 QMPVMDGLSATHAI
-531 REHEKAHHLPATPI
+531 REHERAHNLPATPI

-575 SSLMIAIE
+575 ASLMEAIE
-583 AALAEAQVYE
+583 AALAEGQGPDAH
-593 DMNGDTSKAVET
+593 DA
-605 NDPTHLST
+605 ST
-613 DEKMLGMF
+613 PKTVATAHSA

>member
-1 MSDPRASA
+1 MSNPRATA
-9 RDLESTELVAIYAPM
+9 EKMEAAELVAIYAPM

-30 ILGVYYILLTAG
+30 ILGIYYVLLTAG
-42 HLLVLKGDLAIVM
+42 HLLILKGNLAIVM
-55 ACLAATSGVL
+55 ACLAATSGLL
-65 ILSLRFT
+65 ILTLRFT
-72 LLQTVKDLKIL
+72 LLREAKKLETI
-83 GLSVFLVNVF
+83 GLSVFLVNLL
-93 AVANVVT
+93 AITNVVT
-100 HASYAGDEIQF
+100 HASYAGDESQF
-111 VYLLMIAF
+111 VYLLMVAF
-119 SSGILGPTLGVVGVS
+119 SSAILGPTLGVVGAS
-134 LALVTVGAVFLT
+134 LALVGLGAAFLT
-146 ITGSEALIVTKFFT
+146 VTGSDAMVVNKIFT
-160 GVTAVAGS
+160 GLTAVIGSFAAG
-168 LAASVFLHRM
+168 VFLHRT

-200 IRAQNMAD
+200 MRAQTMAD

-231 LNGVVGIANTLAAT
+231 LNGVVGIANTLATT
-245 KLDVQQKEMVDLID
+245 KLDTQQKEMVDLID

-283 EIERVAFDLRAELDA
+283 EIERAPFDLRAELDA

-310 KLQFGV
+310 KLQFDV
-316 TYGEHARGWYFGD
+316 TYGEHARGWFYGD
-329 ATRIKQIVANLV
+329 AIRIKQIVANLV

-346 FTDQGEV
+346 FTDKGEV
-353 QVFIDWSEASEI
+353 HVFINWSEASEI
-365 LEIKVCDT
+365 LEIKVVDT

-438 LEREMA
+438 LEREEA
-444 PSLTA
+444 PSLSATTEA
-449 SPDASQEPVASDID
+449 AIEPAVSEQD

-484 LEPLGIDLTMC
+484 LDPLGVDLTMC

-507 SRFDVVLMDM
+507 SHFDVVLMDM
-517 QMPVMDGLTATQAI
+517 QMPIMDGLSATQAI
-531 REHEKAHHLPATPI
+531 REHEKAHNLPATPI

-560 IEAGANSHLAKPFTP
+560 LAAGANSHLAKPFTP
-575 SSLMIAIE
+575 VSLMNAIE
-583 AALAEAQVYE
+583 QALSEAPSA
-593 DMNGDTSKAVET
+593 DTTDDSAPKSVVTAT
-605 NDPTHLST
+605 PAQLST
-613 DEKMLGMF
+613 DEKLLGMF

>member
-1 MSDPRASA
+1 MIDPRASA
-9 RDLESTELVAIYAPM
+9 KDLETAELVVIYGPM

-30 ILGVYYILLTAG
+30 ILGIYYILLTAG
-42 HLLVLKGDLAIVM
+42 HLLVLKGNLAIVM

-65 ILSLRFT
+65 ILTLRFT
-72 LLQTVKDLKIL
+72 LLRAVKNLNLL
-83 GLSVFLVNVF
+83 GLSVFLINLL
-93 AVANVVT
+93 AITNVVT
-100 HASYAGDEIQF
+100 HASYAGDEVQF
-111 VYLLMIAF
+111 VYLLMLAF
-119 SSGILGPTLGVVGVS
+119 ASAILGPSLAVVGAS
-134 LALVTVGAVFLT
+134 LALVAMAATFLT
-146 ITGSEALIVTKFFT
+146 VTGSEAMIVTKIFT
-160 GVTAVAGS
+160 SLTAVVGS
-168 LAASVFLHRM
+168 FSASIFLHRT
-178 VRSQVDFRVQSQDL
+178 VRSQVDFRVQSNDL
-192 LEIVERER
+192 LLIVERER
-200 IRAQNMAD
+200 LRAQTLAD

-231 LNGVVGIANTLAAT
+231 LNGVVGIANTLATT
-245 KLDVQQKEMVDLID
+245 KLDSQQKEMVDLID

-283 EIERVAFDLRAELDA
+283 EIERAAFDLRSELDA

-316 TYGEHARGWYFGD
+316 TYGEHAHGWFFGD

-353 QVFIDWSEASEI
+353 QVFIDWSETSEI

-438 LEREMA
+438 LERELA

-449 SPDASQEPVASDID
+449 TPDAFQDTAAADPD

-484 LEPLGIDLTMC
+484 LEPLGIDLTIC

-517 QMPVMDGLTATQAI
+517 QMPIMDGLSATQAI
-531 REHEKAHHLPATPI
+531 RAHEKAHHLAATPI

-560 IEAGANSHLAKPFTP
+560 MEAGANSHLAKPFTP
-575 SSLMIAIE
+575 ASLMNAIE
-583 AALAEAQVYE
+583 AALGETQAQ
-593 DMNGDTSKAVET
+593 DAKDNDTSET
-605 NDPTHLST
+605 VVTNSPAHLST
-613 DEKMLGMF
+613 DEKILGMF

>member
-1 MSDPRASA
+1 MSDTREPAETIDSA
-9 RDLESTELVAIYAPM
+9 ELVAVYAPM

-42 HLLVLKGDLAIVM
+42 HLLILKGNLAAIM
-55 ACLAATSGVL
+55 ACLAATSGVI
-65 ILSLRFT
+65 ILTLRFT
-72 LLQTVKDLKIL
+72 LLQTVKDLKLL
-83 GLSVFLVNVF
+83 GLSVFLVNLL
-93 AVANVVT
+93 AVTNVVT

-119 SSGILGPTLGVVGVS
+119 SSAILGPTLGVVGVS
-134 LALVTVGAVFLT
+134 LALVALGAIILT
-146 ITGSEALIVTKFFT
+146 ITGSEALIVAKFFT
-160 GVTAVAGS
+160 GITAVVGS
-168 LAASVFLHRM
+168 LAASIFLHRM
-178 VRSQVDFRVQSQDL
+178 VRSQVDFRVQSQVL
-192 LEIVERER
+192 LEVVERER
-200 IRAQNMAD
+200 MRAQSMAD

-231 LNGVVGIANTLAAT
+231 LNGVVGIANTLAT
-245 KLDVQQKEMVDLID
+245 TDLDAQQKEMVDLID

-283 EIERVAFDLRAELDA
+283 EIERASFDLRAELDA

-303 QTYAADK
+303 QTSAADK
-310 KLQFGV
+310 KLRFDV
-316 TYGEHARGWYFGD
+316 SYGEHAQGWFYGD

-353 QVFIDWSEASEI
+353 HVFITWLEASEI

-385 FQRFIQADTSITR
+385 FQRFIQADNSITR

-422 WESEPGEGST
+422 WESTPGEGST

-438 LEREMA
+438 LEREVA

-449 SPDASQEPVASDID
+449 STDTLLAPTAPVQE

-484 LEPLGIDLTMC
+484 LEPLGVDLTLC
-495 DDGMAALKAYQS
+495 GDGKAALKAYQS
-507 SRFDVVLMDM
+507 NHFDVILMDM
-517 QMPVMDGLTATQAI
+517 QMPVMDGLTATKAI
-531 REHEKAHHLPATPI
+531 REHEKTHHLPATPV

-575 SSLMIAIE
+575 VSLMHAIE
-583 AALAEAQVYE
+583 AALAEMSSVDAA
-593 DMNGDTSKAVET
+593 DNITSKTVGT
-605 NDPTHLST
+605 NEPAHLST

>member
-1 MSDPRASA
+1 VGLLLDRGIVHEDDDHKENLRQFAYDLSMIDPRASA
-9 RDLESTELVAIYAPM
+9 KDMEAAELVAIYAPM

-65 ILSLRFT
+65 ILTLRFT
-72 LLQTVKDLKIL
+72 LLRAIKDLSLL
-83 GLSVFLVNVF
+83 GLGVFLINLL
-93 AVANVVT
+93 AITNVVT
-100 HASYAGDEIQF
+100 HTSYAGDEAQF
-111 VYLLMIAF
+111 VYLLMLAF
-119 SSGILGPTLGVVGVS
+119 ASAILGPSLRVVGATLS
-134 LALVTVGAVFLT
+134 LVAISTVFLT
-146 ITGSEALIVTKFFT
+146 VTGTEAMLVNKVFT

-168 LAASVFLHRM
+168 FAASLFLHRM
-178 VRSQVDFRVQSQDL
+178 VQSQVDFRVQSSDL

-245 KLDVQQKEMVDLID
+245 KLDAQQKEMVDLID

-283 EIERVAFDLRAELDA
+283 EIEREAFDLRAELDA

-316 TYGEHARGWYFGD
+316 TYGEHARGWFYGD

-346 FTDQGEV
+346 FTNQGEV
-353 QVFIDWSEASEI
+353 QVFIGWSEASEI

-409 CRGLIEAMGGGMN
+409 CRGLIEAMGGGLN

-449 SPDASQEPVASDID
+449 SPDASQEPVASDTD

-495 DDGMAALKAYQS
+495 EDGMAALKAYQS

-531 REHEKAHHLPATPI
+531 REHERAYHLPATPV

-583 AALAEAQVYE
+583 AALAEAQ
-593 DMNGDTSKAVET
+593 A
-605 NDPTHLST
+605 
-613 DEKMLGMF
+613 

>member
-1 MSDPRASA
+1 MSNSRATAEKMESA
-9 RDLESTELVAIYAPM
+9 ELVAIYAPM
-24 ARAYAL
+24 ARAYAM
-30 ILGVYYILLTAG
+30 ILGVYYVLLTAG
-42 HLLVLKGDLAIVM
+42 HLLILQGSLAIVM
-55 ACLAATSGVL
+55 ACMAATSGLL
-65 ILSLRFT
+65 ILTLRYT
-72 LLQTVKDLKIL
+72 LLRAVKKLEYV
-83 GLSVFLVNVF
+83 GLSAFFVNLI
-93 AVANVVT
+93 AITNVVT
-100 HASYAGDEIQF
+100 HASYAGDELQY
-111 VYLLMIAF
+111 VYLLMVAF
-119 SSGILGPTLGVVGVS
+119 AAAILGPTLGVVGAT
-134 LALVTVGAVFLT
+134 LAMVALGAGYLT
-146 ITGSEALIVTKFFT
+146 FTGTEAMMVNKAFT
-160 GVTAVAGS
+160 GVTAVVGS
-168 LAASVFLHRM
+168 FSAAVFLHRT

-200 IRAQNMAD
+200 MRAQTMAD

-231 LNGVVGIANTLAAT
+231 LNGVVGIANTLATT
-245 KLDVQQKEMVDLID
+245 KLDTQQKEMVDLID

-283 EIERVAFDLRAELDA
+283 EIERAPFDLRAELDA

-310 KLQFGV
+310 KLQFDV
-316 TYGEHARGWYFGD
+316 TYGEHARGWFYGD

-353 QVFIDWSEASEI
+353 HVFINWSEASEI
-365 LEIKVCDT
+365 LEIKVVDT

-438 LEREMA
+438 LEREEA
-444 PSLTA
+444 PAL
-449 SPDASQEPVASDID
+449 VASADQSPETD
-463 APLRIL
+463 TTGQEAPLRIL

-484 LEPLGIDLTMC
+484 LEPLGVDLTVC
-495 DDGMAALKAYQS
+495 DDGMAALKAYQANH
-507 SRFDVVLMDM
+507 FDVILMDM
-517 QMPVMDGLTATQAI
+517 QMPVMDGLSATQAI
-531 REHEKAHHLPATPI
+531 REHEKAHNLPSTPI

-575 SSLMIAIE
+575 VSLMNAIE
-583 AALAEAQVYE
+583 AALGETSTQ
-593 DMNGDTSKAVET
+593 DSQDNLTSKSDGAAAT
-605 NDPTHLST
+605 AQLST